1 MSLHFNAFLMGCG
14 HHEAAWRLP
23 ESDPFANLDLGHWSN
38 LAQIAERGAFDSV
51 FLADGPA
58 LWGNAKHRPG
68 GSLEPTVLLTA
79 LAGATSHIGLIA
91 TASTTYNDPY
101 NLARRFASLDH
112 ISGGRAGWNIVTT
125 ANKAAAQNFGL
136 DDNPSHR
143 ERYQRAA
150 EFTDISIGLW
160 DSWEDGAE
168 IGDKAAGIYA
178 DEDRIHPIDF
188 KGEYFQVRG
197 PLNVPRTPQ
206 GRPLLVQA
214 GSSEDGREFAARYAE
229 AVFTAQQTLA
239 DAQDFYT
246 DLKARA
252 RRLGR
257 DPDQIKILPGLVP
270 TIGSTE
276 AEARALEDE
285 LEALIVPDYGLNH
298 LAQIL
303 ELPAS
308 SLPLDGHLPES
319 VYSRPP
325 IEGMQSRSQLV
336 LDLARRD
343 NLTVRQLIGRLG
355 GGRGHRTFAG
365 TPEQVADT
373 IEEWSEA
380 GAADGF
386 NVMPAALPSGLE
398 AFVEHVIPLLRKR
411 GLFREEYT
419 GRTLRDHYGIPRPAS
434 QYATP
439 LPTPASRVPRPAPT
453 PIATRGTR
461 TPTPRRSWRTSRH
474 GGRVPTRWALEG
486 DSTHVAQV
494 SARSPIP
501 RLACR
506 ISREN
511 SRRIG
516 VDDDPDRPD
525 VLPQPRGRDQ
535 RAAGEPR
542 LCRRVRPL
550 GGAAGRARRT
560 RHRSG
565 LRCVRAGRR
574 LGRSADPR
582 RRVASFRVERV
593 Q

>member
-1 MSLHFNAFLMGCG
+1 MTQSRQLHFNAFLMGCG

-23 ESDPFANLDLGHWSN
+23 ESDPFANLDLGHWTN

-58 LWGNAKHRPG
+58 LWANAKHRPG
-68 GSLEPTVLLTA
+68 GALEPTVLLTA
-79 LAGATSHIGLIA
+79 LAGVTSHIGLIA

-112 ISGGRAGWNIVTT
+112 VSGGRAGWNIVTT
-125 ANKAAAQNFGL
+125 ASKAAAQNFGL

-150 EFTDISIGLW
+150 EFVDVSIGLW

-168 IGDKAAGIYA
+168 IGDKAAGRYA
-178 DEDRIHPIDF
+178 DEGRIHPVDF
-188 KGEYFQVRG
+188 NGEYFKVRG

-239 DAQDFYT
+239 DAQEFFA

-276 AEARALEDE
+276 AEARALDDE
-285 LEALIVPDYGLNH
+285 LEALIVPEYGLMQ
-298 LAQIL
+298 LSKVL
-303 ELPAS
+303 EVPADT
-308 SLPLDGHLPES
+308 LVLDGHLPEA
-319 VYSRPP
+319 VYARTEGGRPLV
-325 IEGMQSRSQLV
+325 EGAQSRYQLIV
-336 LDLARRD
+336 DLARRD

-398 AFVEHVIPLLRKR
+398 AFVEHVVPLLRKR

-419 GRTLRDHYGIPRPAS
+419 GTTLRDHYNIPRPAS
-434 QYATP
+434 QFATP
-439 LPTPASRVPRPAPT
+439 
-453 PIATRGTR
+453 
-461 TPTPRRSWRTSRH
+461 
-474 GGRVPTRWALEG
+474 
-486 DSTHVAQV
+486 
-494 SARSPIP
+494 
-501 RLACR
+501 
-506 ISREN
+506 
-511 SRRIG
+511 
-516 VDDDPDRPD
+516 
-525 VLPQPRGRDQ
+525 
-535 RAAGEPR
+535 
-542 LCRRVRPL
+542 
-550 GGAAGRARRT
+550 
-560 RHRSG
+560 
-565 LRCVRAGRR
+565 
-574 LGRSADPR
+574 
-582 RRVASFRVERV
+582 
-593 Q
+593 